1 MTLKEDLIELVA
13 ALNHVHAGAFNWSI
27 QDGLPDFVTAESGM
41 QVHFTRDARRA
52 LRRVSTTLL
61 ENRPPESVKVEI
73 GPYEQ
78 LIRQVVADLY
88 AQDEFEGLLPSENG
102 EVIDK
107 LKALTEQRLRS
118 NSQEFTHY
126 LPAWTVGFEH
136 DVPFKLGPVTIFNRM
151 DWIDRVEFSPKAM
164 ETFLDDSEENHRW
177 KDLVRTALGQPPGT
191 VDLAGLAGTV
201 YSAVSTCPALLEV
214 TICGYEQN
222 FSKKLAKLV
231 AKTAL
236 DCTSLVLGSAE
247 FFYQQALQEERLP
260 PVGSDNLMSTNNYLW
275 LPGSS
280 IGKRL
285 PHLSGARLRQA
296 KDDVN
301 TLVPEFSSILTALV
315 DPTSHKYPK
324 LAMRWA
330 TALDWFGEGNREL
343 SDAIAVAKLGSC
355 LDVLGCGGK
364 FAGIRDMVI
373 NLTDTPGDKVVVT
386 GDKPLTLAQLIK
398 VIYDDGR
405 SKILHG
411 THFDRLKSFDTE
423 RKQAAQVAR
432 VVLIEAAK
440 RLMHYSGV
448 DGDKAFRTMGP
459 YPV

>member
-1 MTLKEDLIELVA
+1 MTLKEDLIKLVA
-13 ALNHVHAGAFNWSI
+13 ALNRVHAGAFNWSV

-52 LRRVSTTLL
+52 LRKISETLL
-61 ENRPPESVKVEI
+61 GNRSPDSIKVEI
-73 GPYEQ
+73 GPYEKVV
-78 LIRQVVADLY
+78 RQIIADLY
-88 AQDEFEGLLPSENG
+88 AQDDFEESMADEGKK
-102 EVIDK
+102 VIEK
-107 LKALTEQRLRS
+107 LKLLSEQLLRS
-118 NSQEFTHY
+118 NSDEFTHY
-126 LPAWTVGFEH
+126 IPAWTVGLEN
-136 DVPFKLGPVTIFNRM
+136 DSPFKLGPVTIFNRM

-164 ETFLDDSEENHRW
+164 KTFLGESEANHHW
-177 KDLVRTALGQPPGT
+177 KDLVRSALGKQSGE
-191 VDLAGLAGTV
+191 VDLAGLAGPV

-214 TICGYEQN
+214 TVRGYEQD

-247 FFYQQALQEERLP
+247 FFFQQAVQEERLP
-260 PVGSDNLMSTNNYLW
+260 PAGSDSLMSTNGYLW

-285 PHLSGARLRQA
+285 RHLSGARLRQA

-301 TLVPEFSSILTALV
+301 LLVPEFSSILSALI
-315 DPTSHKYPK
+315 DPASHSHPK

-373 NLTDTPGDKVVVT
+373 NLTDTSGDTIVVK
-386 GDKPLTLAQLIK
+386 GDRPLTLAELIK
-398 VIYDDGR
+398 NIYDDGR

-411 THFDRLKSFDTE
+411 THFDRLKSFEVE
-423 RKQAAQVAR
+423 RRQASEVAR
-432 VVLIEAAK
+432 VVLIAAAQ
-440 RLMHYSGV
+440 RLMHYSGSDV
-448 DGDKAFRTMGP
+448 DKAFRTMQSSSA
-459 YPV
+459 